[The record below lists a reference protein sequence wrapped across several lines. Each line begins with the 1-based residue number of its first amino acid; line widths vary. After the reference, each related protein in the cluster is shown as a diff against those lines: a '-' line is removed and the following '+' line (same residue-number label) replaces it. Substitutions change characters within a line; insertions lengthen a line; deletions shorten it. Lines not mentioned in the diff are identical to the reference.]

1 MKTTRVIM
9 PNKTANLWLLL
20 ICIHL
25 GLLAALFFLYTT
37 DSQQKPKSPQ
47 TNEIKLESR
56 VVTSPTA

>member
-1 MKTTRVIM
+1 M

-25 GLLAALFFLYTT
+25 GFLAALFFLYTT
-37 DSQQKPKSPQ
+37 DSQQKPKPPQ
-47 TNEIKLESR
+47 TNEIRLESR